1 MLKKGSILLTRQ
13 SQTVSVSDET
23 TPIDEGICLK
33 YENLQFFLNTTEDNA
48 QEIFVKLKE
57 MRLNLASTD
66 HP

>member
-13 SQTVSVSDET
+13 SQTVSVSEAT

-48 QEIFVKLKE
+48 
-57 MRLNLASTD
+57 
-66 HP
+66 